1 MGDVQ
6 EVQLHIRDTSGSS
19 CCPKDAKEPNLL
31 PPQSSVLKRW
41 RWWLKVSLYT
51 FFILAGQTVAT
62 LLGRFYFN
70 QGGNSKWMQTIVTSA
85 GFPVLFPPL
94 LLSSSASG
102 PSPQTTIR
110 ILTPLYIALGIIV
123 AIDNLMYS
131 YGLLYLPVST
141 FSLVCATQLA
151 FNAVFSYFL
160 NSQKFTAL
168 IFNSVVLVTFS
179 AALLGVSVDSDDS
192 SDLSKGKYPLGFI
205 LTLGAS
211 AVFSLLLSLT
221 QLIFQKVLKTE
232 SLFVVMQQSLFTGLV
247 ATVAAVVG
255 LFASGEWRGLRKEMA
270 EFGTGEVSYIMTL
283 VWTAVCWQVTGIGL
297 VGLAFAV
304 SSLFSNMICTL
315 GLPLVP
321 VFAVVFFH
329 DRMDGVK
336 VMAMLIAIWGFL
348 SFIYQD
354 YLDCSR
360 AKNAETNKV
369 LVHTS

>member
-1 MGDVQ
+1 M
-6 EVQLHIRDTSGSS
+6 
-19 CCPKDAKEPNLL
+19 
-31 PPQSSVLKRW
+31 LKRW

-51 FFILAGQTVAT
+51 LILLAGQTVAT

-85 GFPVLFPPL
+85 GFPILFPLL
-94 LLSSSASG
+94 LLSSST
-102 PSPQTTIR
+102 PSPSPRTVLRT
-110 ILTPLYIALGIIV
+110 LAPLYIALGIIV
-123 AIDNLMYS
+123 AIDNLMYT
-131 YGLLYLPVST
+131 YGLRYLPVST

-179 AALLGVSVDSDDS
+179 AALLGVSTGSDDS
-192 SDLSKGKYPLGFI
+192 SNLSKGMYPLGFI

-211 AVFSLLLSLT
+211 AIFALILSLT

-232 SLFVVMQQSLFTGLV
+232 SFFIVVQQSLFTGLV

-255 LFASGEWRGLRKEMA
+255 LFASGEWRGLRREMA
-270 EFGTGEVSYIMTL
+270 EFGTGQVSYIMTL
-283 VWTAVCWQVTGIGL
+283 VWTAVCWQITGVGL

-329 DRMDGVK
+329 DKMDGVK
-336 VMAMLIAIWGFL
+336 VVAMLIAIWGFL
-348 SFIYQD
+348 SFMYQD
-354 YLDCSR
+354 YLDRSK
-360 AKNAETNKV
+360 AKNAETSEV
-369 LVHTS
+369 LVTAS